1 LAATPD
7 RVTALLEPRSRRTRD
22 IVTPEGVVMQV
33 EVADPGQRVAAL
45 IIDMVI
51 WFAATI
57 VIVIGLVAA
66 FIKGL
71 DVAVTLAAFL
81 AFLLRNLYFIHF
93 ELAWQGSTPGKRAV
107 GIRVIDRK
115 GGVLSPGAI
124 VARNLTREVEIFLP
138 LQLLLSASANA
149 PASNNWQT
157 IATVVWV
164 LLLAALPLFNR
175 DHLRAGDLI
184 AGTLVIVMPKRILDA
199 DLAAAPQLA
208 ATNFAFTTAQLQTY
222 GAYELQVLEEVL
234 RRPPSMETDRILGD
248 ITSKI
253 VNRIGWP
260 SRVNARDV
268 RDFLQAFYAA
278 QRAELERGQLFGRY
292 RENKNVAAHRAG
304 EKTE

>member
-1 LAATPD
+1 MATD
-7 RVTALLEPRSRRTRD
+7 RVATLLEPRSRRTRD
-22 IVTPEGVVMQV
+22 IITPEGVALQV
-33 EVADPGQRVAAL
+33 EVADPGQRLAAL
-45 IIDMVI
+45 IIDMII
-51 WFAATI
+51 WLAATI
-57 VIVIGLVAA
+57 VIILGLVAA
-66 FIKGL
+66 FIKGI

-115 GGVLSPGAI
+115 GGVLTPSAI

-138 LQLLLSASANA
+138 LQLLLSANVNA
-149 PASNNWQT
+149 PASNAWQA
-157 IATVVWV
+157 IGAVVWV
-164 LLLAALPLFNR
+164 LLLACLPLFNR

-184 AGTLVIVMPKRILDA
+184 AGTLVIVMPKRILDV
-199 DLAAAPQLA
+199 DLASAPTPA
-208 ATNFAFTTAQLQTY
+208 ATKFAFTSAQLQTY

-234 RRPPSMETDRILGD
+234 RRPPNMETDRILGD
-248 ITSKI
+248 IASKI

-260 SRVNARDV
+260 SRIDARDT

-292 RENKNVAAHRAG
+292 RENKNVRSHRAG
-304 EKTE
+304 EPPK